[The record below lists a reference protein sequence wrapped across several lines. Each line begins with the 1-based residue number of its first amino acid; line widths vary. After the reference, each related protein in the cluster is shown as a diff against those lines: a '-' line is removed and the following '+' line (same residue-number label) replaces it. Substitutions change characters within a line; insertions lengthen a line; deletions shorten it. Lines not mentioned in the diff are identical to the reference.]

1 MNEWSDEYDSKS
13 EIHSFIVRIWLEE
26 IEPVPEQTTWHGRIV
41 YLSNGEQNYFRDLME
56 IPRII
61 QTRLGLKNTR

>member
-26 IEPVPEQTTWHGRIV
+26 IRIV

>member
-1 MNEWSDEYDSKS
+1 MTDWPDEPYSES

-26 IEPVPEQTTWHGRIV
+26 IDAASEHTTWHGRLV
-41 YLSNGEQNYFRDLME
+41 YLANGEEHYFKDLMD

-61 QTRLGLKNTR
+61 RVRLGLKNTH